1 MKKLKNKFKF
11 DPSFNHSSDYIP
23 IDESELQL
31 HMRHKM
37 YEDLQKEIDEFLLES
52 YKEFFGIEYIR
63 GSQIPLSEKNKFE
76 AFIKAKLDSLD

>member
-11 DPSFNHSSDYIP
+11 DHNFDYSFDYIP
-23 IDESELQL
+23 MDEFELQQN
-31 HMRHKM
+31 MRHKM

-52 YKEFFGIEYIR
+52 YKEFFGIEYTR

>member
-1 MKKLKNKFKF
+1 MKKLNNKFKF
-11 DPSFNHSSDYIP
+11 DHSFDHSSDYIP

-37 YEDLQKEIDEFLLES
+37 YEDLQKEIDGFLLET

-63 GSQIPLSEKNKFE
+63 GTQLSPSEKNKFE
-76 AFIKAKLDSLD
+76 AFIKAKLDRLD